1 MGVNEPLYD
10 GRGNS
15 TGQCS
20 TLLFVI
26 DVAGNE

>member
-1 MGVNEPLYD
+1 VNEPLCD
-10 GRGNS
+10 GRGKS
-15 TGQCS
+15 TGQCP